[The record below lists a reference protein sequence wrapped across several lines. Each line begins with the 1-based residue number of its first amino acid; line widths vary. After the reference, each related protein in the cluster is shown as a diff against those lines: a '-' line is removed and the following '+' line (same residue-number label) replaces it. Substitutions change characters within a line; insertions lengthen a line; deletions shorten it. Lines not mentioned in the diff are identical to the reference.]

1 MSVVIRLQRAGAR
14 NRPFYRIVVT
24 DVRSPRDGR
33 FIESIGHYDPK
44 TEPVQVKI
52 DLGRLDYWLENGAK
66 ASRTVSDLAKK
77 AREAESAATP

>member
-1 MSVVIRLQRAGAR
+1 MAVKVRLSRKGAKK
-14 NRPFYRIVVT
+14 RPFYRIVVT

-44 TEPVQVKI
+44 AEPVQVKI

-66 ASRTVSDLAKK
+66 ASRTVTSLAKK
-77 AREAESAATP
+77 AREETAAAQ